1 MWCEICRKYQPSSEV
16 RGVAAKAARSMIDGC
31 TTVALHS
38 VKRHA
43 SSAEHMKAAE
53 REMAQLP
60 SERAPGTPSP
70 AMDQPKVDGV
80 LQSSTKAATRK
91 MMETAYHLAK
101 TPTMPLSQIKVL
113 CSVQEKNGVN
123 LLKCKFLSIFYY

>member
-1 MWCEICRKYQPSSEV
+1 
-16 RGVAAKAARSMIDGC
+16 MIDGC
-31 TTVALHS
+31 KTVALHS

-43 SSAEHMKAAE
+43 SSAEHMRAAE

-60 SERAPGTPSP
+60 SERV
-70 AMDQPKVDGV
+70 MDQPKVDGI

-91 MMETAYHLAK
+91 MVETAYHLAK
-101 TPTMPLSQIKVL
+101 TPTMPLSQFKVL

-123 LLKCKFLSIFYY
+123 LLKCKF